1 MRKIVSIIISAVACI
16 FVFSSCQTKETKAEK
31 VIDSYFQSE
40 MPNYNSYQPIET
52 TVIPAKNVVRNN
64 AKLGD
69 ILLDNDT
76 DYKISRSIRGF
87 SDGDGLIDT
96 IMHYL
101 SDLDSNEIIGWEVIH
116 KYRYQ
121 DRNNKWKIYTEHFL
135 IDKEFNGLLM
145 EPYDSFIAS
154 YKNTLTKAV
163 DSTNIYTK
171 KFDGFDL

>member
-1 MRKIVSIIISAVACI
+1 MKKVVSIIICLVACI
-16 FVFSSCQTKETKAEK
+16 FVFSSCQSKETKAEK
-31 VIDSYFQSE
+31 VIDSYFKSE

-69 ILLDNDT
+69 ILLANDT
-76 DYKISRSIRGF
+76 EFKISRSVRGF
-87 SDGDGLIDT
+87 GDGDDLIDT
-96 IMHYL
+96 VMHYL

-121 DRNNKWKIYTEHFL
+121 YREHWEIVTEHFL

-145 EPYDSFIAS
+145 EPYDSFIVS
-154 YKNTLTKAV
+154 YKNVLAKAV
-163 DSTNIYTK
+163 DTANIYTK